1 MTRYVCYFKIDELT
15 KTSTDIPDIA
25 TAQHGFWVDSCYEY
39 TNGGDNVYWIPPAA
53 VLYVRKD
60 WY

>member
-25 TAQHGFWVDSCYEY
+25 TAQHGFWVDGCFEY
-39 TNGGDNVYWIPPAA
+39 TTGSDCEYWIPPGA
-53 VLYVRKD
+53 VLYVQKE
-60 WY
+60 WS